1 MWSLKFVPTCKFKDC
16 LKLIGD
22 YNVWRSLGVGEWSD
36 MEDFLVCLIFE
47 NLSEEGDY
55 WKCLKFYFESIC
67 KSLIFSIKIYIYI
80 FIRDFVTI
88 IKKYYIVRFFF

>member
-67 KSLIFSIKIYIYI
+67 KSLIFSVKIYI